1 MFLAKRLTSQ
11 HYFELVH
18 IIFVGIQI
26 AIFQYPIPT
35 ARYMRCKT
43 NRFNNFNKISGEFS
57 GAFADLGTFLPLV
70 LGLIALNQFS
80 PQGIFLG
87 FGCFAIFTAFYY
99 RRPIPIQPMKVIS
112 ALVIAEGLTPGMLQ
126 ASAMLMGV
134 ILLILA
140 YSGIIQWMAKQL
152 SPAISIGIQ
161 LAIGIQLMWMG
172 GFMMSETWGVGLLAF
187 GILFLSR
194 FMPMQYLVM
203 PLVIFLGILWQL
215 FSQSSPNFDFTQT
228 TGWQFSW
235 PESNEWSSAALLL
248 VLPQLALT
256 LTNAVIAISA
266 MAKDKFPED
275 SDKFTPQ
282 AFAKTSGW
290 SNLLMAPFGGA
301 AMCHG
306 AGGLAVQH
314 HFGARTW
321 LAPAIFGG
329 TCLFIAIFWGQ
340 GIATVLSL
348 IPLAVLGSLLAI
360 AGTQLAWSKR
370 FIDGKPFCIF
380 VIFSTALA
388 CLAINTAV
396 GLAVGVV
403 LELGRNQW
411 LQLSAPK

>member
-1 MFLAKRLTSQ
+1 
-11 HYFELVH
+11 
-18 IIFVGIQI
+18 
-26 AIFQYPIPT
+26 
-35 ARYMRCKT
+35 MRCKT
-43 NRFNNFNKISGEFS
+43 HSLNNVNKLSGELS

-87 FGCFAIFTAFYY
+87 FGFFALFSAFYY
-99 RRPIPIQPMKVIS
+99 RRPIPTQPMKVIS

-187 GILFLSR
+187 AALFLSR
-194 FMPMQYLVM
+194 FMPMQYIVM
-203 PLVIFLGILWQL
+203 PLVIFFGIVWQYL
-215 FSQSSPNFDFTQT
+215 SQSAPSFNFSQAAP
-228 TGWQFSW
+228 WQFSW
-235 PESNEWSSAALLL
+235 PESYEWSSAAVLL

-282 AFAKTSGW
+282 AFAKSSGW
-290 SNLLMAPFGGA
+290 TNLLMAPFGGA

-306 AGGLAVQH
+306 AGGLAVQY

-321 LAPAIFGG
+321 LAPAIFGA
-329 TCLFIAIFWGQ
+329 TCVLIAIFWGQ

-380 VIFSTALA
+380 VIFTTALA
-388 CLAINTAV
+388 CLAINTAA

-403 LELGRNQW
+403 LELGRHQW
-411 LQLSAPK
+411 QSLSTPKTK